1 MGSTKFFE
9 FWDWNEGHNLVLEIY
24 KIIKKFPDT
33 ERFNLISQLRS
44 AAVSI
49 PTNIAEG
56 TGRRTTKDLI
66 HFLVQARG
74 SAYEVIYLLYLSKS
88 LNYLDEEIYRE
99 LFSRYNRLAAALN
112 SHISSLDK

>member
-1 MGSTKFFE
+1 M
-9 FWDWNEGHNLVLEIY
+9 VLEIY
-24 KIIKKFPDT
+24 KVIKKFPDS
-33 ERFNLISQLRS
+33 ERFNLISQIRS

-74 SAYEVIYLLYLSKS
+74 STYEVIYLLYLSRS
-88 LNYLDEEIYRE
+88 LNYIDEENYKE
-99 LFSRYNRLAAALN
+99 LFSRYNRLAVAIN
-112 SHISSLDK
+112 SHISSLDEKT